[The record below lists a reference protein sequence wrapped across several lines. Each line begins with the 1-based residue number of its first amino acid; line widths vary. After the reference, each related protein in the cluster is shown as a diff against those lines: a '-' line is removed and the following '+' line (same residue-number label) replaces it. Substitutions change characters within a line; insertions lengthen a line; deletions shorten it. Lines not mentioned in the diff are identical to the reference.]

1 MHLFCLTNTSAL
13 RSHKAC
19 APASPCLIFLMHI
32 SIQLLLSV
40 SSKFFTS
47 TFSTPKFPLL
57 FFNTHRD
64 INTCGSLP
72 HSLIPTYDR
81 SNIHISYFA
90 LFLCLSHMP
99 PRHTHKH
106 THTCQ
111 VIHPRGSIQ
120 HLVDKALSPAT
131 SPGLPFTGPWRFLM
145 DHPRTRMNGASS
157 PLLHLRCHFIL
168 STLLICHS
176 RWPFVTSLELLCT
189 LHMHA
194 CLHMA
199 TKVISTPHPPTEEAC
214 CLQQ

>member
-1 MHLFCLTNTSAL
+1 MWISPPQPDSHVWPIKYSHIIFCSF
-13 RSHKAC
+13 S
-19 APASPCLIFLMHI
+19 
-32 SIQLLLSV
+32 LS
-40 SSKFFTS
+40 FAYATQ
-47 TFSTPKFPLL
+47 
-57 FFNTHRD
+57 TH
-64 INTCGSLP
+64 TQ
-72 HSLIPTYDR
+72 T
-81 SNIHISYFA
+81 
-90 LFLCLSHMP
+90 
-99 PRHTHKH
+99 H

-111 VIHPRGSIQ
+111 VIHPRESIQ

-199 TKVISTPHPPTEEAC
+199 TQVISTPPPPTEEAC
-214 CLQQ
+214 CLQQWFVLSEYIFQAYLKAVLKGE

>member
-1 MHLFCLTNTSAL
+1 MWISPPQPDSHVWPIKYSHIIFCSF
-13 RSHKAC
+13 S
-19 APASPCLIFLMHI
+19 
-32 SIQLLLSV
+32 LS
-40 SSKFFTS
+40 FAYATQ
-47 TFSTPKFPLL
+47 
-57 FFNTHRD
+57 TH
-64 INTCGSLP
+64 TQ
-72 HSLIPTYDR
+72 T
-81 SNIHISYFA
+81 
-90 LFLCLSHMP
+90 
-99 PRHTHKH
+99 H

-111 VIHPRGSIQ
+111 VIHPRESIQ

-194 CLHMA
+194 WC
-199 TKVISTPHPPTEEAC
+199 IWPHKWFPPPTPPQRRHAVSNSDLC
-214 CLQQ
+214 YQSIYFKRI

>member
-1 MHLFCLTNTSAL
+1 MWISPPQPDSHVWPIKYSHIIFCSF
-13 RSHKAC
+13 S
-19 APASPCLIFLMHI
+19 
-32 SIQLLLSV
+32 LS
-40 SSKFFTS
+40 FAYATQ
-47 TFSTPKFPLL
+47 
-57 FFNTHRD
+57 TH
-64 INTCGSLP
+64 TQ
-72 HSLIPTYDR
+72 T
-81 SNIHISYFA
+81 
-90 LFLCLSHMP
+90 HM
-99 PRHTHKH
+99 
-106 THTCQ
+106 HTCQ

-199 TKVISTPHPPTEEAC
+199 TQVISTPHPPTEEAC
-214 CLQQ
+214 CLQQWFVLSEYIFQAYLKAVLKGE

>member
-1 MHLFCLTNTSAL
+1 MWISPPQPDSHVWPIKYSHIIFCSF
-13 RSHKAC
+13 S
-19 APASPCLIFLMHI
+19 
-32 SIQLLLSV
+32 LS
-40 SSKFFTS
+40 FAYATQ
-47 TFSTPKFPLL
+47 
-57 FFNTHRD
+57 TH
-64 INTCGSLP
+64 TQ
-72 HSLIPTYDR
+72 T
-81 SNIHISYFA
+81 
-90 LFLCLSHMP
+90 
-99 PRHTHKH
+99 H

-111 VIHPRGSIQ
+111 VIHPRESIQ

-199 TKVISTPHPPTEEAC
+199 TQGMLSPTVICVIRVYISSVFKSRIKRWIKRWKLNDKVKIVLSAMMSKKSI
-214 CLQQ
+214 LQGSRMFIFFIFVCIR